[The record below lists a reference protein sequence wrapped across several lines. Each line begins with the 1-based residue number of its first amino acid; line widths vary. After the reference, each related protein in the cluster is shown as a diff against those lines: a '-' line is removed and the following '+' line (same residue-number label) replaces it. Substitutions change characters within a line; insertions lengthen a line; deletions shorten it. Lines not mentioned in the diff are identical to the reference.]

1 MLRIELPDELSDE
14 LVDAFSRLLPQLSA
28 SAPIPDAVAVKEIVS
43 SSATTVLAARDD
55 EGIVGLLTLAVFRAP
70 TGLRAWI
77 EDVVVDEAVRGRGIG
92 EALTREAVRL
102 AGERGAR
109 TVDLTSRPSREAA
122 NRMYEKAGF
131 RKRETNV
138 YRYEPEPAPSGS
150 L

>member
-1 MLRIELPDELSDE
+1 VLRIELPDELSDE
-14 LVDAFSRLLPQLSA
+14 LVDAFRRLLPQLSP
-28 SAPIPDAVAVKEIVS
+28 SATIPDAQLVKEIVS
-43 SSATTVLAARDD
+43 SPATTVLAARDD
-55 EGIVGLLTLAVFRAP
+55 EGIVGLLTLALFRAP
-70 TGLRAWI
+70 SGLRAWI

-122 NRMYEKAGF
+122 NRMYEKVGF

-138 YRYEPEPAPSGS
+138 YRYESAPSRS

>member
-14 LVDAFSRLLPQLSA
+14 LLAAFRRLAPQLSR
-28 SAPIPDAVAVKEIVS
+28 SAAIPDVEAVREVVS
-43 SSATTVLAARDD
+43 SPATTVLAARDE

-77 EDVVVDEAVRGRGIG
+77 EDVVVDQAVRGRGIG

-122 NRMYEKAGF
+122 NRIYERVGF

-138 YRYEPEPAPSGS
+138 YRYEPESAPSGS

>member
-1 MLRIELPDELSDE
+1 VLRIELPDELSDE
-14 LVDAFSRLLPQLSA
+14 LVDAFRRLLPQLSP
-28 SAPIPDAVAVKEIVS
+28 SAELPDAEVVEEIVS
-43 SSATTVLAARDD
+43 SPATTVLAARDD
-55 EGIVGLLTLAVFRAP
+55 AGIVGLLTLAMFRAP
-70 TGLRAWI
+70 SGLRAWI

-109 TVDLTSRPSREAA
+109 TVDLTSRPGREAA
-122 NRMYEKAGF
+122 NRMYEKVGF

-138 YRYEPEPAPSGS
+138 YRYEPEADPSGS